1 MTDWLRDSFRVGA
14 GHQEDHAMIRGFELS
29 ALLPPPTSGSG
40 GGEELEIELL
50 INGQ

>member
-14 GHQEDHAMIRGFELS
+14 GHQEDHAMIRGLELS